1 MVGAPPVAEVAVR
14 ACAARLS
21 RISPSPAAAD
31 AAAALAA
38 ASAALEGV
46 VTAQSLSDRLST
58 ETSVRLVV
66 GGEAEDFAAS
76 VAVDDNL
83 YLGRRLAAVRL
94 VLPHPPV
101 ARVTL
106 TALDWWLQTSCS
118 LLPAR
123 APRPLDPPLTA
134 AIVAACT
141 TPEHLL

>member
-1 MVGAPPVAEVAVR
+1 MVGAPPVAAVAVR

-21 RISPSPAAAD
+21 RICPSPAAAD

-38 ASAALEGV
+38 ASAASEGV

-58 ETSVRLVV
+58 ATSVRLVV
-66 GGEAEDFAAS
+66 GGEAEHLAAS

-83 YLGRRLAAVRL
+83 CLGRGVAAVRL
-94 VLPHPPV
+94 ALPHPPV

-118 LLPAR
+118 LMPAP
-123 APRPLDPPLTA
+123 APRPLNPPLTA

-141 TPEHLL
+141 TSEHLV